1 MKQLIARAA
10 CVILCVQLTA
20 PQPVQT
26 AGTPEQTEER
36 TSEWI
41 RLNPIPGPVI
51 IGDKRWM
58 YSTIAISV
66 TICFLAFLRMYGKN
80 SRNGFLMESDLQ
92 AAKELIAAGN
102 VEAAKAV
109 FDRAPWSEFVTVT
122 VKKGT
127 L

>member
-1 MKQLIARAA
+1 MKQLMARAA

-20 PQPVQT
+20 PQPLQ
-26 AGTPEQTEER
+26 AGGLHAWATER
-36 TSEWI
+36 MM
-41 RLNPIPGPVI
+41 LNHIPGPVV
-51 IGDKRWM
+51 IGDKRLM
-58 YSTIAISV
+58 YSTIAISG